1 MNGRLKWLD
10 TARGIGILLVVL
22 GHSVTTSI
30 RMDSN
35 VALNLYNAIYLFH
48 MPLLFFISGYAF
60 SISYDRYLEV
70 DAGDYLLKK
79 VKKLLVP
86 YISYSFLIYILVSVA
101 HAFPSFSQKMIA
113 AGFEPLSIKNWAIDL
128 LTGQN
133 QYCQHLWYIYSLFLL
148 SVLSFIL
155 VKVFKT
161 KYKYAMLIIAIA
173 LYPLWMKLS
182 KTDLDV
188 LWKTFY
194 RGLWFAIGLNIRISS
209 DNKNRNIL
217 INFIGVALA
226 IPIMIYV
233 QRNIHVVFIKQTI
246 TIITI
251 FLIVILCIS
260 VAKSKFV
267 EKFTFLS
274 WLGKNSF
281 SIYLFHQPLFGSGL
295 GVILYKFLGV
305 PLILSVALSFVLCI
319 VVPLLIVRIL
329 SIKRL
334 TFLKKLFLG

>member
-101 HAFPSFSQKMIA
+101 HAFPSFSKKMIA
-113 AGFEPLSIKNWAIDL
+113 AGFEPLSIKNRAIDL

-173 LYPLWMKLS
+173 LYPLWIKLS
-182 KTDLDV
+182 TTDLDI

-194 RGLWFAIGLNIRISS
+194 RGIWFALGLNIRFAS
-209 DNKNRNIL
+209 DNKNRNLLLNL
-217 INFIGVALA
+217 IAVIFA
-226 IPIMIYV
+226 IPIMNYAQKNVHLVLVKQVIL
-233 QRNIHVVFIKQTI
+233 IIAIFFIV
-246 TIITI
+246 
-251 FLIVILCIS
+251 LLCIS
-260 VAKSKFV
+260 ISRLIIF
-267 EKFTFLS
+267 EKMSCLN

-281 SIYLFHQPLFGSGL
+281 GIYLFHQPIFGSGL
-295 GVILYKFLGV
+295 GVILYKFLGLPIIISV
-305 PLILSVALSFVLCI
+305 ILSFTLCI
-319 VVPLLIVRIL
+319 VVPILIMKIL
-329 SIKRL
+329 NIKCLSGLKRL
-334 TFLKKLFLG
+334 LLG